1 LHPIPTFRTAAASL
15 AVAAATLVLV
25 ACGGKENPE
34 TAYIA
39 TVEPKALS
47 GSVTVAGYTQP
58 WTATVTL
65 DRMPGGNFNLGV
77 VDADGV
83 VAPASISVTPKGGTS
98 YEVKLSSAGA
108 LSAGSY
114 TGSLQLRACRD
125 AVATC
130 AKPLPGSPW
139 QLPYTL
145 SALPALA
152 SVENQCGSL
161 DAQRK
166 WVRSYVNDAYLWY
179 RDVPTVDS
187 AGYSTPTDY
196 FDALLVRTPTASGQ
210 PRDRFSFAIDTATW
224 NAGQVGQEVG
234 YGLQASRSDDGVVR
248 IQYVEPGSP
257 AAAQGIARGDTILS
271 VDGLSVAT
279 GPQQQIFAAFF
290 PDAAGQTH
298 SFTVQSL
305 TGAQRTVSLTSAVVN
320 STPVLST
327 QVLNVGGARVG
338 YVVFNDFVIP
348 AQDQLIAAFQTLSAA
363 QVDDLVLD
371 LRYNGGGLVLIGA
384 QLGYMIGGQKTEGK
398 VFEQLVMNEKRAGEA
413 IDNVLPF
420 QAVRYDPVAGEPTAT
435 RLPTLDLGRVFVLTT
450 ENTCSASESVINGL
464 RGVDIEV
471 ITLGSTTCGKPF
483 GFTGKDNCGITYLP
497 IEGAGVNAKG
507 FGDFAD
513 GFAPTCPVGDDLS
526 RPLGDPA
533 EAMLAAA
540 LFRRA
545 TGQCPPAPAQ
555 PLSARAGSKAAP
567 PEARLLRSPLRENKF
582 HTARTGR

>member
-1 LHPIPTFRTAAASL
+1 LHPIPPIRSVAASL

-39 TVEPKALS
+39 TVEPTALS

-65 DRMPGGNFNLGV
+65 DRLPLGNFNLGV
-77 VDADGV
+77 VNADSV
-83 VAPASISVTPKGGTS
+83 VAPDSISVTPKGGIS
-98 YEVKLSSAGA
+98 YEVKLNSASE
-108 LSAGSY
+108 LRAGNFA
-114 TGSLQLRACRD
+114 GSLQLRACRD

-179 RDVPTVDS
+179 RDVPTVDP
-187 AGYSTPTDY
+187 AGYNTPTDY
-196 FDALLVRTPTASGQ
+196 FDALLVRTPTASGL

-224 NAGQVGQEVG
+224 NAAQVGQEVG
-234 YGLQASRSDDGVVR
+234 YGMQASRSDDGVVR
-248 IQYVEPGSP
+248 IHYVEPVSP
-257 AAAQGIARGDTILS
+257 AGVQGIARGDTILS

-279 GPQQQIFAAFF
+279 GPEQQIVAAFF
-290 PDAAGQTH
+290 PDAPGQTH

-327 QVLNVGGARVG
+327 QVVNVGGARIG

-363 QVDDLVLD
+363 RVDDLVLD
-371 LRYNGGGLVLIGA
+371 LRYNGGGFVLIGA
-384 QLGYMIGGQKTEGK
+384 QLGYMIGGQKTAGK
-398 VFEQLVMNEKRAGEA
+398 VFERPVMNEKRASEA
-413 IDNVLPF
+413 SEAVLPF
-420 QAVRYDPVAGEPTAT
+420 EALRYDPDAGEPTTT
-435 RLPTLDLGRVFVLTT
+435 RLPTLDLARVFVLTT
-450 ENTCSASESVINGL
+450 DNTCSASESVINGL

-471 ITLGSTTCGKPF
+471 VTVGSTTCGKPF

-497 IEGAGVNAKG
+497 IEVGGVNAKG

-513 GFAPTCPVGDDLS
+513 GFAPTCPVADDLS

-540 LFRRA
+540 LFHRA

-555 PLSARAGSKAAP
+555 PLSAMAGVKAAP
-567 PEARLLRSPLRENKF
+567 PEARLLRSALRENKF
-582 HTARTGR
+582 RSPRTGR